1 MLLKKGSKKDPKG
14 IDADHANKM
23 DHKSYL
29 KRGTK
34 EKKNK
39 HLYIETT
46 KDILIFS
53 PYNNKEMKG
62 IKKTSLPKNVIERLN
77 QKLINEENRFR
88 KGAGLAK
95 MTNEQESDHVELF
108 SRHCLYFID
117 DYGNHY
123 YTQLNYI
130 QI

>member
-1 MLLKKGSKKDPKG
+1 
-14 IDADHANKM
+14 
-23 DHKSYL
+23 
-29 KRGTK
+29 
-34 EKKNK
+34 
-39 HLYIETT
+39 
-46 KDILIFS
+46 
-53 PYNNKEMKG
+53 MKG

-123 YTQLNYI
+123 YMQLNYI